1 MKIHR
6 VNSSLISFVGH
17 NPETNTLRVVFPRK
31 GEGYSHYNYS
41 NFSAEMFAGF
51 LAAESQGKYF
61 LQNIK
66 KETEKFPFYATTPT
80 LEELAQIEAIEES
93 ERAAVT
99 E

>member
-1 MKIHR
+1 MT
-6 VNSSLISFVGH
+6 SSNENPPGQFLAHFVR
-17 NPETNTLRVVFPRK
+17 RVVFPRK

-80 LEELAQIEAIEES
+80 LDELAQIEAIEES

>member
-1 MKIHR
+1 
-6 VNSSLISFVGH
+6 
-17 NPETNTLRVVFPRK
+17 
-31 GEGYSHYNYS
+31 
-41 NFSAEMFAGF
+41 MFAGF

-80 LEELAQIEAIEES
+80 LDELAQIEAIEES